1 MFVFRHTP
9 NDWKLSRAMLNE
21 AADAITHDVQIVR
34 DFDIPYVAGYSI
46 DRKTFYI
53 DHTLPRGFDL
63 GDGDFFDVTMTLI
76 LHEAIEA
83 ALEKMLPS
91 FPYEG
96 AHQIAFQAEEVAVKA
111 FGVDRKRYNDF
122 FNGWIDKIFKR
133 SRFENCPI
141 DLDLE
146 PYRDEEDWVTL
157 DKMFHN
163 GKPLWDGKKSHPGV
177 D

>member
-9 NDWKLSRAMLNE
+9 NDWKLSRAMLKE

-96 AHQIAFQAEEVAVKA
+96 AHQIAFQAEEVVSIA
-111 FGVDRKRYNDF
+111 N
-122 FNGWIDKIFKR
+122 
-133 SRFENCPI
+133 
-141 DLDLE
+141 
-146 PYRDEEDWVTL
+146 VTTISS
-157 DKMFHN
+157 M
-163 GKPLWDGKKSHPGV
+163 DGLTKSLSGRGLKTAR
-177 D
+177 